1 MALYLFGY
9 IIIFLHLIF
18 SLFMIFVPFLT
29 NNVYIL
35 ITMILL
41 NVVVLTQWYL
51 IGECFLNKIENYFLE
66 RKDKITNDL
75 SSKSIFGYYLEM
87 VLGEK
92 NTVYIGSLIPL
103 IVSLYSYFKILS
115 ILKPKIPFIF
125 SL

>member
-1 MALYLFGY
+1 
-9 IIIFLHLIF
+9 
-18 SLFMIFVPFLT
+18 
-29 NNVYIL
+29 
-35 ITMILL
+35 MILL